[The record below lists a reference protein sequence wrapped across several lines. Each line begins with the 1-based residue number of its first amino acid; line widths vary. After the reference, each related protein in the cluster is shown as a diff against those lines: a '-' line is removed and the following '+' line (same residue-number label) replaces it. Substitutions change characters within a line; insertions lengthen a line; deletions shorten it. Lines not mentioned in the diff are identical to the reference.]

1 MPDPVALVVSASPTA
16 YDLGEGHPMDPLR
29 RHLALELIRAYGLA
43 DAPSVETIEAAPAGD
58 DQITAVHATD
68 YVEAVKRLGAR
79 PDGADDPNAVIWGL
93 NRIGDTPAFP
103 GMHEAAAA
111 VCGGS
116 IAAAEAVWSG
126 RARRAFHVGGGL
138 HHAMGNR
145 AHGFCVYNDPA
156 VAIRALLDAGAE
168 RVAYV
173 DVDVHHGDGTQW
185 LFYEDPRVL
194 TASVHESGRYLFPG
208 TGGIGER
215 GVGEALGTAIN
226 IPLPPYAGDRPY
238 LRAIEEVIC
247 PAVNAF
253 RPDVIV
259 TQDGADPHHIDP
271 LAHLTVTMPTF
282 PRLYSALHDLADSAA
297 GRQVGGARRWRVRRR
312 HRAAGLGDA
321 LLGARGHPSAGR
333 GPRRLAP
340 RRRGADRTHDV
351 APTARRHRARGPR
364 RGARPRRPG
373 GRSGHRRGEDRPH
386 LTAMDDRAD
395 WGRAEEPVAA
405 HALAERHLDRGAYE
419 RTRGVAQQA
428 ARLAIPTRL
437 VRADRARLLA
447 AAWLHAVGPAPLPQ
461 LAAARALRRAGH
473 EGLASIVAYSGGALV
488 ECGRRGLDPLGD
500 EFAPPLGDLA
510 RVGRLLDIAIV
521 TTGAGGERCAPA
533 TRLRALAASL
543 GPGDPHVVATVALLG
558 AMADDPMA
566 RALVEGIVPR
576 ATA

>member
-271 LAHLTVTMPTF
+271 LAHLTVTMATF

-297 GRQVGGARRWRVRRR
+297 GGRWVALGGGGYADDIVPRAWAMLFSELAGHPPCRTRSPPTGTTPPRSGPDTRCRADCSTTPSPRSPPGSAPAPTWRAIGSSTRRR
-312 HRAAGLGDA
+312 SSSSDGD
-321 LLGARGHPSAGR
+321 
-333 GPRRLAP
+333 
-340 RRRGADRTHDV
+340 
-351 APTARRHRARGPR
+351 
-364 RGARPRRPG
+364 
-373 GRSGHRRGEDRPH
+373 GRSGG
-386 LTAMDDRAD
+386 L
-395 WGRAEEPVAA
+395 GRAEEPVAA

-419 RTRGVAQQA
+419 RTRGVASRPLGCA
-428 ARLAIPTRL
+428 DSDPPGPCRPGAPSRGRLAPRG
-437 VRADRARLLA
+437 R
-447 AAWLHAVGPAPLPQ
+447 PAPLPQ
-461 LAAARALRRAGH
+461 LAAARALGRAGH

>member
-58 DQITAVHATD
+58 ERITAVHAPD

-126 RARRAFHVGGGL
+126 RVRRAFHVGGGL

-145 AHGFCVYNDPA
+145 AHGFCIYNDPA

-282 PRLYSALHDLADSAA
+282 PRLYAALRDLADSAA
-297 GRQVGGARRWRVRRR
+297 GGRW
-312 HRAAGLGDA
+312 
-321 LLGARGHPSAGR
+321 
-333 GPRRLAP
+333 
-340 RRRGADRTHDV
+340 
-351 APTARRHRARGPR
+351 
-364 RGARPRRPG
+364 
-373 GRSGHRRGEDRPH
+373 
-386 LTAMDDRAD
+386 
-395 WGRAEEPVAA
+395 
-405 HALAERHLDRGAYE
+405 
-419 RTRGVAQQA
+419 
-428 ARLAIPTRL
+428 
-437 VRADRARLLA
+437 
-447 AAWLHAVGPAPLPQ
+447 
-461 LAAARALRRAGH
+461 
-473 EGLASIVAYSGGALV
+473 
-488 ECGRRGLDPLGD
+488 
-500 EFAPPLGDLA
+500 
-510 RVGRLLDIAIV
+510 
-521 TTGAGGERCAPA
+521 
-533 TRLRALAASL
+533 
-543 GPGDPHVVATVALLG
+543 VALG
-558 AMADDPMA
+558 GGGYADD
-566 RALVEGIVPR
+566 IVPR
-576 ATA
+576 AWAMLFSELAGIPVPDEVPAVWHRAAEERTGHTMSRRLLDDTEPEVPAGERARADLEGDRVIDEAKIVLI